1 MSRTL
6 PMPNWDLEDSR
17 PRVLIEATN
26 FAGKAALAGFLHE
39 HGCSVRTCGGPEAT
53 DDRCA
58 LVECDRCDGVAKAD
72 VVVHAM
78 GRHDPR
84 NREVIATIVAR
95 FPDTPVVVEAPIPLV
110 ERHPDDYAECVVV
123 PQPATSAS
131 LLEAVESVL
140 G

>member
-1 MSRTL
+1 MSRVL
-6 PMPNWDLEDSR
+6 PMPTWDDDDSR
-17 PRVLIEATN
+17 ARVLIEATD
-26 FAGKAALAGFLHE
+26 FAKKTALAGFLRE
-39 HGCSVRTCGGPEAT
+39 HGYSVSTCGGPEAT

-58 LVECDRCDGVAKAD
+58 LVECDRCDGVARAD

-84 NREVIATIVAR
+84 NREVLATILAR
-95 FPDTPVVVEAPIPLV
+95 HPDTPVVVEAPSPLV

-123 PQPATSAS
+123 PQPASSAS
-131 LLEAVESVL
+131 VLEAVESVL